1 MKGNRG
7 RQKEMNEGAKRT
19 KGEDRIERRGEKEQI
34 CFKCKKQ
41 GGGCLG
47 RKWRCKEV
55 RRGRMTTGWV
65 RKRGN
70 KRRKH

>member
-34 CFKCKKQ
+34 CFKFVMRGVGRGGGVSGKEVEMQ
-41 GGGCLG
+41 GGPEDG
-47 RKWRCKEV
+47 
-55 RRGRMTTGWV
+55 
-65 RKRGN
+65 
-70 KRRKH
+70 

>member
-34 CFKCKKQ
+34 CFKFVAGGGLPVEEVEMQ
-41 GGGCLG
+41 GGPEDG
-47 RKWRCKEV
+47 
-55 RRGRMTTGWV
+55 
-65 RKRGN
+65 
-70 KRRKH
+70 